1 MGAKLPLAG
10 TPFFYQFK
18 LVEYLSRSNA
28 TYIKN
33 GTYNGP
39 YYRIALHDRDNNRQ
53 HRLLWQL
60 GQGNPETFYAAPELN
75 KRSSFNDQFLNQ
87 QIVPSSRLI
96 RLSDCEQLA
105 DTDGESHVI
114 TFQQNQPAW
123 IFHSEPRRRE
133 QSYSGREILES
144 YNATRA
150 RWKPIDDAFSRTLL
164 DQVIEDVRSVEDFES
179 QQLIVAQRHLID
191 DGVAGLPRPAVLKRV
206 SDIAATVF
214 GATIV
219 LVGSRR

>member
-1 MGAKLPLAG
+1 MVAIGISEFTFGFAFLHELTKANWSDVTAAPILPSLQEEHDEGWDAKLPLAG

-133 QSYSGREILES
+133 QSYSG
-144 YNATRA
+144 
-150 RWKPIDDAFSRTLL
+150 
-164 DQVIEDVRSVEDFES
+164 
-179 QQLIVAQRHLID
+179 
-191 DGVAGLPRPAVLKRV
+191 
-206 SDIAATVF
+206 
-214 GATIV
+214 
-219 LVGSRR
+219 